1 MNVCEHHAA
10 KFAATASNMAAK
22 QASWTSPASQHA
34 LSPRSQQCDNGKC
47 LSENRVKALL

>member
-1 MNVCEHHAA
+1 MNVCQYHAA

-34 LSPRSQQCDNGKC
+34 LSPRSQQYGNGKC
-47 LSENRVKALL
+47 SSENQVKGLL